1 MRIQGIRHFP
11 FLLHILFR
19 TIFYCYIRVYWCQI
33 GAEILKLVQ
42 SGADQ
47 AYNNFNNFAN
57 IFNVQRTEFEYE
69 ICLQIVKNKGRTNQ
83 TRPFYCA

>member
-1 MRIQGIRHFP
+1 MLRIQGIRRFP
-11 FLLHILFR
+11 FLLYILFR

-47 AYNNFNNFAN
+47 AYNNFVN
-57 IFNVQRTEFEYE
+57 IFNVQKRKFEH
-69 ICLQIVKNKGRTNQ
+69 
-83 TRPFYCA
+83 